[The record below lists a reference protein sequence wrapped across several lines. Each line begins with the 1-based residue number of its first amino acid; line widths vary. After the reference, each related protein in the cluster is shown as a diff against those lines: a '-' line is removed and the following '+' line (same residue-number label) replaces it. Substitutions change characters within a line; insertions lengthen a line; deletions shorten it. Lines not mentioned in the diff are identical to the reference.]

1 MKTHFIIKRFLLGLA
16 LLASCDFG
24 AFAKVVLPVLVSD
37 GMVLQRNA
45 PLTIWGK
52 ADPSEKVCVKFQKK
66 QYKVTADE
74 NGKWAVT
81 LPAMKAGGPYSMTIN
96 NIVLN
101 DILVGDVFLCSGQ
114 SNMELPVNRVMD
126 KYADEIEG
134 YENTSVRYVKVPYSY
149 DFSQQKEDI
158 RPVTWRPMTTEN
170 VKDFSAICY
179 FFSRLLEEKTNV
191 PVGIINASWGG
202 TPVEAWVSEKGLQ
215 NFPEYVH
222 QKALY
227 EDTKLVSRITE
238 TERLHQQAWNKV
250 LYKSDAGLHG
260 VTPWY
265 AEDYDD
271 SDWEKVDMFSDNWAI
286 RNGRPLNG
294 VHWFRKDFFV
304 PEDWSGKEAVLR
316 LGCIVDADS
325 VFVNGHFVGTVSYQ
339 YPPRIYKVPS
349 KLLKKG
355 KNQLTVRLFSYGGR
369 PSFVKEKPYKILFG
383 KGQPEKGESE
393 INLEGSWK
401 YHLGAPMPAA
411 PGQTAFHYKPTGLYN
426 AMIAPLL
433 NYTVSGVIW
442 YQGESNVSRRNEYKD
457 LLTAMISDWR
467 QRWNKSDMPFY
478 IIELADFLSP
488 TDKGGRTAWAE
499 FRKAQAEVADTNK
512 NVTLIKNSDLG
523 EWNDIH
529 PLDKKTLGQRV
540 AAAILIEMNTKNRK

>member
-96 NIVLN
+96 DIVLN

-227 EDTKLVSRITE
+227 EDTELVSRITE

-294 VHWFRKDFFV
+294 VHWFRKDFFCTRGLEWKRSRFTFRV
-304 PEDWSGKEAVLR
+304 HCGCR
-316 LGCIVDADS
+316 LCVCKRT
-325 VFVNGHFVGTVSYQ
+325 F
-339 YPPRIYKVPS
+339 
-349 KLLKKG
+349 
-355 KNQLTVRLFSYGGR
+355 
-369 PSFVKEKPYKILFG
+369 
-383 KGQPEKGESE
+383 
-393 INLEGSWK
+393 
-401 YHLGAPMPAA
+401 
-411 PGQTAFHYKPTGLYN
+411 
-426 AMIAPLL
+426 
-433 NYTVSGVIW
+433 
-442 YQGESNVSRRNEYKD
+442 RRHC
-457 LLTAMISDWR
+457 
-467 QRWNKSDMPFY
+467 
-478 IIELADFLSP
+478 FLS
-488 TDKGGRTAWAE
+488 
-499 FRKAQAEVADTNK
+499 VSSSY
-512 NVTLIKNSDLG
+512 L
-523 EWNDIH
+523 
-529 PLDKKTLGQRV
+529 
-540 AAAILIEMNTKNRK
+540 

>member
-1 MKTHFIIKRFLLGLA
+1 MKTHFILGRLLLGLT

-37 GMVLQRNA
+37 GLVLQRNA
-45 PLTIWGK
+45 PLTIWGT
-52 ADPSEKVCVKFQKK
+52 ADPAEKVCVKFQKK

-74 NGKWAVT
+74 NGKWTVT

-96 NIVLN
+96 DIVLN

-227 EDTKLVSRITE
+227 EDTELVSRITE

-369 PSFVKEKPYKILFG
+369 PSFVKEKPYKLICDG
-383 KGQPEKGESE
+383 KEV
-393 INLEGSWK
+393 NLEGGWK
-401 YHLGAPMPAA
+401 HKIGTVMP
-411 PGQTAFHYKPTGLYN
+411 PSPSSTAFHYTPVGLYN
-426 AMIAPLL
+426 GMIYPLRH
-433 NYTVSGVIW
+433 YTFKGVVW
-442 YQGESNVSRRNEYKD
+442 YQGESNVGRWSEYSS
-457 LLTAMISDWR
+457 LLGALIADWR
-467 QRWNKSDMPFY
+467 TLFKDETLPFY
-478 IIELADFLSP
+478 IIELADFLAP
-488 TDKGGRTAWAE
+488 DDPGRAAWAE
-499 FRKAQAEVADTNK
+499 LRKQQAKTACENTH
-512 NVTLIKNSDLG
+512 VTLIKNSDTG

-529 PLDKKTLGQRV
+529 PLDKKT
-540 AAAILIEMNTKNRK
+540 AATRLVEAVIQNEK